1 MLWSLQK
8 LQKIAEI
15 ANFGRLVAPPDVIQ
29 AAWKFSRR
37 CFRNSRLIFDDNNL
51 QLQSEKDVIIDLKN
65 AKNG

>member
-1 MLWSLQK
+1 MLWLLQK

-15 ANFGRLVAPPDVIQ
+15 ANFGRLVAPPHVIQ

-37 CFRNSRLIFDDNNL
+37 CFRNSRVIFDDNNL
-51 QLQSEKDVIIDLKN
+51 QFQSEKDAIIDLKN